1 MAVKLFANILERQ
14 KDQKIQSHKNSL
26 KRLRVQLT
34 DLTNNSS
41 KYLGN
46 IKVCSLSHISKNK
59 IDKESSRQVYGWASC
74 LMGWIP
80 TNIHRKPIWFLRML
94 YGKPLLAW
102 TDRAEQLKKK
112 KKRKKIKG
120 LQDCSGRNRLIKLSS
135 CQHTCA
141 TFLETGKMTLRAE
154 LQIRGTSS

>member
-1 MAVKLFANILERQ
+1 MKLFANVLERQ

-59 IDKESSRQVYGWASC
+59 IDKESSRQVYG
-74 LMGWIP
+74 
-80 TNIHRKPIWFLRML
+80 
-94 YGKPLLAW
+94 
-102 TDRAEQLKKK
+102 
-112 KKRKKIKG
+112 
-120 LQDCSGRNRLIKLSS
+120 
-135 CQHTCA
+135 
-141 TFLETGKMTLRAE
+141 
-154 LQIRGTSS
+154 